1 MLFMSLLY
9 YYHKMNTSFDI
20 IVLVSFTMF
29 KTYNITS
36 CDILCDHG
44 HIPLHY
50 PKQKQKQK

>member
-1 MLFMSLLY
+1 
-9 YYHKMNTSFDI
+9 MNTSFDI